1 MKHDKL
7 DLTVL
12 LCAPKS
18 VKMMH
23 KNVYKSKKIHIHLI
37 ISEIQ
42 SKSLNSPARPLYEV
56 VERHQR
62 PLQGQSQNVDNK
74 DARDREHGKKQPP
87 VQPHPNHGARD
98 SGRQAASP
106 RPALHSAPRNMR
118 SKRMWTLCH
127 STGQLRVSTA
137 GGFTHDRIWALLWA
151 SLNTATARGRQKERV
166 GTRVKTQE
174 GKLYLSASECQ
185 IIPF

>member
-1 MKHDKL
+1 MPELQLLVLSPLYSDLQQVKHDKL

-56 VERHQR
+56 VERDQR

-87 VQPHPNHGARD
+87 VQPHPNHGACD
-98 SGRQAASP
+98 SGQQAASP

-118 SKRMWTLCH
+118 SKRM
-127 STGQLRVSTA
+127 
-137 GGFTHDRIWALLWA
+137 
-151 SLNTATARGRQKERV
+151 
-166 GTRVKTQE
+166 
-174 GKLYLSASECQ
+174 
-185 IIPF
+185 